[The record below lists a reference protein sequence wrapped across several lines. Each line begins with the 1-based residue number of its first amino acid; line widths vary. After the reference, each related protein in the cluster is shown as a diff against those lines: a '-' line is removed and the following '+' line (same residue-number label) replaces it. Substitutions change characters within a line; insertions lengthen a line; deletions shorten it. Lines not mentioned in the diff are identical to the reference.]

1 MLIYNKLHKI
11 KMAETETNKDKEET
25 KEESK
30 EGTKV
35 ETKKETKEESKE
47 ESKEET
53 KKELNITLENQKLY
67 EKLMKDLGFTLDKE
81 KKPNYLDPHKSFQ
94 TLSKLQ
100 ENIIHPKEFTEI
112 KKENKSLLN
121 RINELQQELNLVSKE
136 INDYAELYSNNT
148 LYTKES
154 NFNAINEELK
164 LYSTKLNNI
173 INSDLYKNSLTP
185 KPLISSDRNELKTQI
200 ETNLKNYTNST
211 ARLMQLISEE
221 KDNFMNQNNIDTITH
236 EMFINKNSF
245 ENNDIS
251 NNFEKNIL
259 EIEKELTNIENIIGT
274 KKLDMDEN
282 LNITQMLNKLLKTVS
297 EKKFSLFKEKTLTE
311 LNEILDEVIKEQE
324 ISSEISQYFVKLKEL
339 YAIYEVYENY
349 DEIMKYIK
357 KRLMAIIDM
366 HEKSI
371 NFNNDLDFLKKIIE
385 ENEKQFG
392 ILGKKYS
399 ETFEDIAG
407 LENIL
412 KELKNIDKYFGQLLV

>member
-1 MLIYNKLHKI
+1 M
-11 KMAETETNKDKEET
+11 
-25 KEESK
+25 SK
-30 EGTKV
+30 SNDFYEGENV
-35 ETKKETKEESKE
+35 E
-47 ESKEET
+47 
-53 KKELNITLENQKLY
+53 ELNISQENQKFY
-67 EKLMKDLGFTLDKE
+67 EKLMQDLGFSSEKE
-81 KKPNYLDPHKSFQ
+81 EKSKSKPIDLEKAYQ
-94 TLSKLQ
+94 TINKFQ
-100 ENIIHPKEFTEI
+100 ENNTNQKDSLQQQ
-112 KKENKSLLN
+112 KSSKNLIS
-121 RINELQQELNLVSKE
+121 RINELQNELNLVSKE
-136 INDYAELYSNNT
+136 INDYVELYSENT
-148 LYTKES
+148 LFKKES
-154 NFNAINEELK
+154 NFNKISEELK
-164 LYSTKLNNI
+164 LYSSKLSNI
-173 INSDLYKNSLTP
+173 LNSDLYKNTLIP
-185 KPLISSDRNELKTQI
+185 KKILSSDKNGLKEQI
-200 ETNLKNYTNST
+200 KTNLENYTNST
-211 ARLMQLISEE
+211 ARLMELISQE
-221 KDNFMNQNNIDTITH
+221 KENFMHQKNVDTTTH
-236 EMFINKNSF
+236 QMFMNKF
-245 ENNDIS
+245 FYENNDIS

-259 EIEKELTNIENIIGT
+259 EIEKELTNIENIIGI

-357 KRLMAIIDM
+357 KRLMAIMDM

-399 ETFEDIAG
+399 ETFEEIAG

-412 KELKNIDKYFGQLLV
+412 KELKNIDKYFGQLLI

>member
-1 MLIYNKLHKI
+1 M
-11 KMAETETNKDKEET
+11 
-25 KEESK
+25 SK
-30 EGTKV
+30 SNDFYEGENV
-35 ETKKETKEESKE
+35 E
-47 ESKEET
+47 
-53 KKELNITLENQKLY
+53 ELNISQENQKFY
-67 EKLMKDLGFTLDKE
+67 EKLMQDLGFSSEKE
-81 KKPNYLDPHKSFQ
+81 EKSKSKPIDLEKAYQTINKFEENNTNQKDSLQQQKS
-94 TLSKLQ
+94 SKNL
-100 ENIIHPKEFTEI
+100 I
-112 KKENKSLLN
+112 S
-121 RINELQQELNLVSKE
+121 RINELQNELNLVSKE
-136 INDYAELYSNNT
+136 INDYVELYSENT
-148 LYTKES
+148 LFKKES
-154 NFNAINEELK
+154 NFNKISEELK
-164 LYSTKLNNI
+164 LYSSKLSNI
-173 INSDLYKNSLTP
+173 LNSDLYKNTLIP
-185 KPLISSDRNELKTQI
+185 KKILSSDKNGLKEQI
-200 ETNLKNYTNST
+200 KTNLENYTNST
-211 ARLMQLISEE
+211 ARLMELISQE
-221 KDNFMNQNNIDTITH
+221 KENYMYQKNVDTTTHQMFMNK
-236 EMFINKNSF
+236 FF
-245 ENNDIS
+245 YENNDIS

-259 EIEKELTNIENIIGT
+259 EIEKELTNIENIIGI

-399 ETFEDIAG
+399 ETFEEIAG

>member
-1 MLIYNKLHKI
+1 M
-11 KMAETETNKDKEET
+11 
-25 KEESK
+25 SK
-30 EGTKV
+30 SNDFYEGENV
-35 ETKKETKEESKE
+35 E
-47 ESKEET
+47 
-53 KKELNITLENQKLY
+53 ELNISQENQKFY
-67 EKLMKDLGFTLDKE
+67 EKLMQDLGFSSEKE
-81 KKPNYLDPHKSFQ
+81 EKSKSKPIDLEKAYQ
-94 TLSKLQ
+94 TINKFQ
-100 ENIIHPKEFTEI
+100 ENNTNQKDSLQQQ
-112 KKENKSLLN
+112 KSDKNLIN
-121 RINELQQELNLVSKE
+121 RINELQNELNLVSKE
-136 INDYAELYSNNT
+136 INDYVETYSENT
-148 LYTKES
+148 LFKKES
-154 NFNAINEELK
+154 NFNKISEELK
-164 LYSTKLNNI
+164 LYSSKLSNI
-173 INSDLYKNSLTP
+173 LNSDLYKNTLIP
-185 KPLISSDRNELKTQI
+185 KKILSSDKNGLKEQI
-200 ETNLKNYTNST
+200 KTNLANYTNST
-211 ARLMQLISEE
+211 ARLMELISQE
-221 KDNFMNQNNIDTITH
+221 KENFMYQKNVDTTTH
-236 EMFINKNSF
+236 QMFMNKF
-245 ENNDIS
+245 FYENNDIS

-357 KRLMAIIDM
+357 KRLMAIMDM

-399 ETFEDIAG
+399 ETFEEIAG

>member
-1 MLIYNKLHKI
+1 M
-11 KMAETETNKDKEET
+11 
-25 KEESK
+25 SK
-30 EGTKV
+30 SNDFYEGENV
-35 ETKKETKEESKE
+35 E
-47 ESKEET
+47 
-53 KKELNITLENQKLY
+53 ELNISQENQKFY
-67 EKLMKDLGFTLDKE
+67 EKLMKDLGFSSEKE
-81 KKPNYLDPHKSFQ
+81 EKSKSKPIDLEKAYQ
-94 TLSKLQ
+94 TINKYQ
-100 ENIIHPKEFTEI
+100 ENNTNQKDSLQQQ
-112 KKENKSLLN
+112 KSNKNLIN
-121 RINELQQELNLVSKE
+121 RINELQNELNLVSKE
-136 INDYAELYSNNT
+136 INDYVETYSENT
-148 LYTKES
+148 LFKKES
-154 NFNAINEELK
+154 NFNKISEELK
-164 LYSTKLNNI
+164 LYSSKLNNI
-173 INSDLYKNSLTP
+173 LNSDLYKNTLIP
-185 KPLISSDRNELKTQI
+185 KKILSSDKNGLKEQI
-200 ETNLKNYTNST
+200 KTNLANYTNST
-211 ARLMQLISEE
+211 ARLMELISQE
-221 KDNFMNQNNIDTITH
+221 KENFMYQKNVDTTTH
-236 EMFINKNSF
+236 QMFMNKF
-245 ENNDIS
+245 FYENNDIS

-399 ETFEDIAG
+399 ETFEEIAG

-412 KELKNIDKYFGQLLV
+412 KELKNIDKYFEQLLI

>member
-1 MLIYNKLHKI
+1 M
-11 KMAETETNKDKEET
+11 
-25 KEESK
+25 SK
-30 EGTKV
+30 SNDFYEGENV
-35 ETKKETKEESKE
+35 E
-47 ESKEET
+47 
-53 KKELNITLENQKLY
+53 ELNISQENQKFY
-67 EKLMKDLGFTLDKE
+67 EKLMQDLGFSSEKE
-81 KKPNYLDPHKSFQ
+81 EKSKSKPIDLEKAYQ
-94 TLSKLQ
+94 TINKFQ
-100 ENIIHPKEFTEI
+100 ENNTNQKDSLQQQ
-112 KKENKSLLN
+112 KSSKNLIS
-121 RINELQQELNLVSKE
+121 RINELQNELNLVSKE
-136 INDYAELYSNNT
+136 INDYVELYSENT
-148 LYTKES
+148 LFKKES
-154 NFNAINEELK
+154 NFNKISEELK
-164 LYSTKLNNI
+164 LYSSKLSNI
-173 INSDLYKNSLTP
+173 LNSDLYKNTLIP
-185 KPLISSDRNELKTQI
+185 KKILSSDKNGLKEQI
-200 ETNLKNYTNST
+200 KTNLENYTNST
-211 ARLMQLISEE
+211 ARLMELISQE
-221 KDNFMNQNNIDTITH
+221 KENFMYQKNVDTTTH
-236 EMFINKNSF
+236 QMFMNKF
-245 ENNDIS
+245 FYENNDIS

-357 KRLMAIIDM
+357 KRLMAIMDM

-399 ETFEDIAG
+399 ETFEEIAG

>member
-1 MLIYNKLHKI
+1 M
-11 KMAETETNKDKEET
+11 
-25 KEESK
+25 SK
-30 EGTKV
+30 SNDFYEGENV
-35 ETKKETKEESKE
+35 E
-47 ESKEET
+47 
-53 KKELNITLENQKLY
+53 ELNISQENQKFY
-67 EKLMKDLGFTLDKE
+67 EKLMQDLGFSSEKE
-81 KKPNYLDPHKSFQ
+81 EKSKSKPIDLEKAYQ
-94 TLSKLQ
+94 TINKFQ
-100 ENIIHPKEFTEI
+100 ENNTNQKDSLQQQ
-112 KKENKSLLN
+112 KSSKNLIS
-121 RINELQQELNLVSKE
+121 RINELQNELNLVSKE
-136 INDYAELYSNNT
+136 INDYVETYSENT
-148 LYTKES
+148 LFKKES
-154 NFNAINEELK
+154 NFNKISEELK
-164 LYSTKLNNI
+164 LYSSKLNNI
-173 INSDLYKNSLTP
+173 LNSDLYKNTLIP
-185 KPLISSDRNELKTQI
+185 KKILSSDKNGLKEQI
-200 ETNLKNYTNST
+200 KTNLANYTNST
-211 ARLMQLISEE
+211 ARLMELISQE
-221 KDNFMNQNNIDTITH
+221 KENFMYQKNVDTTTH
-236 EMFINKNSF
+236 QMFMNKF
-245 ENNDIS
+245 FYENNDIS

-399 ETFEDIAG
+399 ETFEEIAG

>member
-1 MLIYNKLHKI
+1 M
-11 KMAETETNKDKEET
+11 
-25 KEESK
+25 SK
-30 EGTKV
+30 SNDFYEGENV
-35 ETKKETKEESKE
+35 E
-47 ESKEET
+47 
-53 KKELNITLENQKLY
+53 ELNISQENQKFY
-67 EKLMKDLGFTLDKE
+67 EKLMKDLGFSSEKE
-81 KKPNYLDPHKSFQ
+81 EKSKSKPIDLEKAYQ
-94 TLSKLQ
+94 TINKYQ
-100 ENIIHPKEFTEI
+100 ENNTNQKDSLQQQ
-112 KKENKSLLN
+112 KSNKNLIN
-121 RINELQQELNLVSKE
+121 RINELQNELNLVSKE
-136 INDYAELYSNNT
+136 INDYVETYSENT
-148 LYTKES
+148 LFKKES
-154 NFNAINEELK
+154 NFNKISEELK
-164 LYSTKLNNI
+164 LYSSKLNNI
-173 INSDLYKNSLTP
+173 LNSDLYKNTLTP
-185 KPLISSDRNELKTQI
+185 KKILSSDKNGLKEQI
-200 ETNLKNYTNST
+200 KTNLANYTNST
-211 ARLMQLISEE
+211 ARLMELISQE
-221 KDNFMNQNNIDTITH
+221 KENFMYQKNVDTTIH
-236 EMFINKNSF
+236 QMFMNKF
-245 ENNDIS
+245 FYENNDIS

-399 ETFEDIAG
+399 ETFEEIAG

>member
-1 MLIYNKLHKI
+1 M
-11 KMAETETNKDKEET
+11 
-25 KEESK
+25 SK
-30 EGTKV
+30 SNDFYEGENV
-35 ETKKETKEESKE
+35 E
-47 ESKEET
+47 
-53 KKELNITLENQKLY
+53 ELNISQENQKFY
-67 EKLMKDLGFTLDKE
+67 EKLMKDLGFSSEKE
-81 KKPNYLDPHKSFQ
+81 EKSKSKPIDLEKAYQ
-94 TLSKLQ
+94 TINKFQ
-100 ENIIHPKEFTEI
+100 ENNTNQKDSLQQQ
-112 KKENKSLLN
+112 KSNKNLIN
-121 RINELQQELNLVSKE
+121 RINELQNELNLVSKE
-136 INDYAELYSNNT
+136 INDYVELYSENT
-148 LYTKES
+148 LFKKES
-154 NFNAINEELK
+154 NFNKISEELK
-164 LYSTKLNNI
+164 LYSSKLSNI
-173 INSDLYKNSLTP
+173 LNSDLYKNTLIP
-185 KPLISSDRNELKTQI
+185 KKILSSDKNGLKEQI
-200 ETNLKNYTNST
+200 KTNLENYTNST
-211 ARLMQLISEE
+211 ARLMELISQE
-221 KDNFMNQNNIDTITH
+221 KENFMYQKNVDTTTH
-236 EMFINKNSF
+236 QMFMNKF
-245 ENNDIS
+245 FYENNDIS

-399 ETFEDIAG
+399 ETFEEIAG

>member
-1 MLIYNKLHKI
+1 M
-11 KMAETETNKDKEET
+11 
-25 KEESK
+25 SK
-30 EGTKV
+30 SNDFYEGENV
-35 ETKKETKEESKE
+35 E
-47 ESKEET
+47 
-53 KKELNITLENQKLY
+53 ELNISQENQKFY
-67 EKLMKDLGFTLDKE
+67 EKLMKDLGFSSEKE
-81 KKPNYLDPHKSFQ
+81 EKSKSKPIDLEKAYQ
-94 TLSKLQ
+94 TINKFQ
-100 ENIIHPKEFTEI
+100 ENNTNQKDSLQQQ
-112 KKENKSLLN
+112 KSNKNLIN
-121 RINELQQELNLVSKE
+121 RINELQNELNLVSKE
-136 INDYAELYSNNT
+136 INDYVETYSENT
-148 LYTKES
+148 LFKKES
-154 NFNAINEELK
+154 NFNKISEELK
-164 LYSTKLNNI
+164 LYSSKLNNI
-173 INSDLYKNSLTP
+173 LNSDLYKNTLIP
-185 KPLISSDRNELKTQI
+185 KKILSSDKNGLKEQI
-200 ETNLKNYTNST
+200 KTNLANYTNST
-211 ARLMQLISEE
+211 ARLMELISQE
-221 KDNFMNQNNIDTITH
+221 KENFMYQKNVDTTTH
-236 EMFINKNSF
+236 QMFMNKF
-245 ENNDIS
+245 FYENNDIS

-399 ETFEDIAG
+399 ETFEEIAG

>member
-1 MLIYNKLHKI
+1 M
-11 KMAETETNKDKEET
+11 
-25 KEESK
+25 SK
-30 EGTKV
+30 SNDFYEGENV
-35 ETKKETKEESKE
+35 E
-47 ESKEET
+47 
-53 KKELNITLENQKLY
+53 ELNISQENQKFY
-67 EKLMKDLGFTLDKE
+67 EKLMKDLGFSSEKE
-81 KKPNYLDPHKSFQ
+81 EKSKSKPIDLEKAYQ
-94 TLSKLQ
+94 TINKFQ
-100 ENIIHPKEFTEI
+100 ENNTNQKDSLQQQ
-112 KKENKSLLN
+112 KSNKNLIN
-121 RINELQQELNLVSKE
+121 RINELQNELNLVSKE
-136 INDYAELYSNNT
+136 INDYVELYSENT
-148 LYTKES
+148 LFKKES
-154 NFNAINEELK
+154 NFNKISEELK
-164 LYSTKLNNI
+164 LYSSKLSNI
-173 INSDLYKNSLTP
+173 LNSDLYKNTLIP
-185 KPLISSDRNELKTQI
+185 KKILSSDKNGLKEQI
-200 ETNLKNYTNST
+200 KTNLENYTNST
-211 ARLMQLISEE
+211 ARLMELISQE
-221 KDNFMNQNNIDTITH
+221 KENFMHQKNVDTTTH
-236 EMFINKNSF
+236 QMFMNKF
-245 ENNDIS
+245 FYENNDIS

-357 KRLMAIIDM
+357 KRLMAIMDM

-399 ETFEDIAG
+399 ETFEEIAG

>member
-1 MLIYNKLHKI
+1 M
-11 KMAETETNKDKEET
+11 
-25 KEESK
+25 SK
-30 EGTKV
+30 SNDFYEGENV
-35 ETKKETKEESKE
+35 E
-47 ESKEET
+47 
-53 KKELNITLENQKLY
+53 ELNISQENQKFY
-67 EKLMKDLGFTLDKE
+67 EKLMQDLGFSSEKE
-81 KKPNYLDPHKSFQ
+81 EKSKSKPIDLEKAYQ
-94 TLSKLQ
+94 TINKFQ
-100 ENIIHPKEFTEI
+100 ENNTNQKDSLQQQ
-112 KKENKSLLN
+112 KSSKNLIS
-121 RINELQQELNLVSKE
+121 RINELQNEINLVSKE
-136 INDYAELYSNNT
+136 INDYVELYSENT
-148 LYTKES
+148 LFKKES
-154 NFNAINEELK
+154 NFNKISEELK
-164 LYSTKLNNI
+164 LYSSKLSNI
-173 INSDLYKNSLTP
+173 LNSDLYKNTLIP
-185 KPLISSDRNELKTQI
+185 KKILSSDKNGLKEQI
-200 ETNLKNYTNST
+200 KTNLENYTNST
-211 ARLMQLISEE
+211 ARLMELISQE
-221 KDNFMNQNNIDTITH
+221 KENFMHQKNVDTTTH
-236 EMFINKNSF
+236 QMFMNKF
-245 ENNDIS
+245 FYENNDIS

-259 EIEKELTNIENIIGT
+259 EIEKELTNIENIIGI

-357 KRLMAIIDM
+357 KRLMAIMDM

-399 ETFEDIAG
+399 ETFEEIAG

>member
-1 MLIYNKLHKI
+1 M
-11 KMAETETNKDKEET
+11 
-25 KEESK
+25 SK
-30 EGTKV
+30 SNDFYEGENV
-35 ETKKETKEESKE
+35 E
-47 ESKEET
+47 
-53 KKELNITLENQKLY
+53 ELNISQENQKFY
-67 EKLMKDLGFTLDKE
+67 EKLMQDLGFSSEKE
-81 KKPNYLDPHKSFQ
+81 EKSKSKPIDLEKAYQ
-94 TLSKLQ
+94 TINKYQ
-100 ENIIHPKEFTEI
+100 ENNTNQKDSLQQQ
-112 KKENKSLLN
+112 KSNKNLIN
-121 RINELQQELNLVSKE
+121 RINELQNELNLVSKE
-136 INDYAELYSNNT
+136 INDYVETYSENT
-148 LYTKES
+148 LFKKES
-154 NFNAINEELK
+154 NFNKISEELK
-164 LYSTKLNNI
+164 LYSSKLNNI
-173 INSDLYKNSLTP
+173 LNSDLYKNTLIP
-185 KPLISSDRNELKTQI
+185 KKILSSDKNGLKEQI
-200 ETNLKNYTNST
+200 KTNLANYTNST
-211 ARLMQLISEE
+211 ARLMELISQE
-221 KDNFMNQNNIDTITH
+221 KENFMYQKNVDTTIH
-236 EMFINKNSF
+236 QMFMNKF
-245 ENNDIS
+245 FYENNDIS

-399 ETFEDIAG
+399 ETFEEIAG

>member
-1 MLIYNKLHKI
+1 M
-11 KMAETETNKDKEET
+11 
-25 KEESK
+25 SK
-30 EGTKV
+30 SNDFYEGENV
-35 ETKKETKEESKE
+35 E
-47 ESKEET
+47 
-53 KKELNITLENQKLY
+53 ELNISQENQKFY
-67 EKLMKDLGFTLDKE
+67 RKLMKDLGFSSEKE
-81 KKPNYLDPHKSFQ
+81 EKSKSKPIDLEKAYQ
-94 TLSKLQ
+94 TINKFQ
-100 ENIIHPKEFTEI
+100 ENNTNQKDSLQQQ
-112 KKENKSLLN
+112 KSNKNLIN
-121 RINELQQELNLVSKE
+121 RINELQNELNLVSKE
-136 INDYAELYSNNT
+136 INDYVETYSENT
-148 LYTKES
+148 LFKKES
-154 NFNAINEELK
+154 NFNKISEELK
-164 LYSTKLNNI
+164 LYSSKLNNI
-173 INSDLYKNSLTP
+173 LNSDLYKNTLIP
-185 KPLISSDRNELKTQI
+185 KKILSSDKNGLKEQI
-200 ETNLKNYTNST
+200 KTNLANYTNST
-211 ARLMQLISEE
+211 ARLMELISQE
-221 KDNFMNQNNIDTITH
+221 KENFMYQKNVDTTIH
-236 EMFINKNSF
+236 QMFMNKF
-245 ENNDIS
+245 FYENNDIS

-399 ETFEDIAG
+399 ETFEEIAG

>member
-1 MLIYNKLHKI
+1 M
-11 KMAETETNKDKEET
+11 
-25 KEESK
+25 SK
-30 EGTKV
+30 SNDFYEGENV
-35 ETKKETKEESKE
+35 E
-47 ESKEET
+47 
-53 KKELNITLENQKLY
+53 ELNISQENQKFY
-67 EKLMKDLGFTLDKE
+67 EKLMKDLGFSSEKE
-81 KKPNYLDPHKSFQ
+81 EKSKSKPIDLEKAYQ
-94 TLSKLQ
+94 TINKYQ
-100 ENIIHPKEFTEI
+100 ENNTNQKDSLQQQ
-112 KKENKSLLN
+112 KSNKNLIN
-121 RINELQQELNLVSKE
+121 RINELQNELNLVSKE
-136 INDYAELYSNNT
+136 INDYVETYSENT
-148 LYTKES
+148 LFKKES
-154 NFNAINEELK
+154 NFNKISEELK
-164 LYSTKLNNI
+164 LYSSKLNNI
-173 INSDLYKNSLTP
+173 LNSDLYKNTLIP
-185 KPLISSDRNELKTQI
+185 KKILSSDKNGLKEQI
-200 ETNLKNYTNST
+200 KTNLENYTNST
-211 ARLMQLISEE
+211 ARLMELISQE
-221 KDNFMNQNNIDTITH
+221 KENFMHQKNVDTTTH
-236 EMFINKNSF
+236 QMFMNKF
-245 ENNDIS
+245 FYENNDIS

-259 EIEKELTNIENIIGT
+259 EIEKELTNIENIIGI

-357 KRLMAIIDM
+357 KRLMAIMDM

-399 ETFEDIAG
+399 ETFEEIAG

>member
-1 MLIYNKLHKI
+1 M
-11 KMAETETNKDKEET
+11 
-25 KEESK
+25 SK
-30 EGTKV
+30 SNDFYEGENV
-35 ETKKETKEESKE
+35 E
-47 ESKEET
+47 
-53 KKELNITLENQKLY
+53 ELNISQENQKFY
-67 EKLMKDLGFTLDKE
+67 EKLMKDLGFSSEKE
-81 KKPNYLDPHKSFQ
+81 EKSKSKPIDLEKAYQ
-94 TLSKLQ
+94 TINKYQ
-100 ENIIHPKEFTEI
+100 ENNTNQKDSLQQQ
-112 KKENKSLLN
+112 KSNKNLIN
-121 RINELQQELNLVSKE
+121 RINELQNELNLVSKE
-136 INDYAELYSNNT
+136 INDYVELYSENT
-148 LYTKES
+148 LFKKES
-154 NFNAINEELK
+154 NFNKISEELK
-164 LYSTKLNNI
+164 LYSSKLSNI
-173 INSDLYKNSLTP
+173 LNSDLYKNTLIP
-185 KPLISSDRNELKTQI
+185 KKILSSDKNGLKEQI
-200 ETNLKNYTNST
+200 KTNLANYTNST
-211 ARLMQLISEE
+211 ARLMELISQE
-221 KDNFMNQNNIDTITH
+221 KENFMYQKNVDTTIH
-236 EMFINKNSF
+236 QMFMNKF
-245 ENNDIS
+245 FYENNDIS

-357 KRLMAIIDM
+357 KRLMAIMDM

-399 ETFEDIAG
+399 ETFEEIAG

>member
-1 MLIYNKLHKI
+1 M
-11 KMAETETNKDKEET
+11 
-25 KEESK
+25 SK
-30 EGTKV
+30 SNDFYEGENV
-35 ETKKETKEESKE
+35 
-47 ESKEET
+47 
-53 KKELNITLENQKLY
+53 KELNISQENQKFY
-67 EKLMKDLGFTLDKE
+67 EKLMQDLGFSSE
-81 KKPNYLDPHKSFQ
+81 KVEKSKSKAIDLEKAYQ
-94 TLSKLQ
+94 TINKFQ
-100 ENIIHPKEFTEI
+100 ENNTNQKDSLQQQ
-112 KKENKSLLN
+112 KSSKNLIS
-121 RINELQQELNLVSKE
+121 RINELQNELNLVSKE
-136 INDYAELYSNNT
+136 INDYVELYSENT
-148 LYTKES
+148 LFKKES
-154 NFNAINEELK
+154 NFNKISEELK
-164 LYSTKLNNI
+164 LYSSKLNNI
-173 INSDLYKNSLTP
+173 LNSDLYKNTLIP
-185 KPLISSDRNELKTQI
+185 KKILSSDKNGLKEQI
-200 ETNLKNYTNST
+200 KTNLANYTNST
-211 ARLMQLISEE
+211 ARLMELISQE
-221 KDNFMNQNNIDTITH
+221 KENFMYQKNVDTTTH
-236 EMFINKNSF
+236 QMFMNKF
-245 ENNDIS
+245 FYENNDIS

-259 EIEKELTNIENIIGT
+259 EIEKELTNIENIIGI

-357 KRLMAIIDM
+357 KRLMAIMDM

-399 ETFEDIAG
+399 ETFEEIAG

-412 KELKNIDKYFGQLLV
+412 KELKNIDKYFGQLLVQFIEI

>member
-1 MLIYNKLHKI
+1 M
-11 KMAETETNKDKEET
+11 
-25 KEESK
+25 SK
-30 EGTKV
+30 SNDFYEGENV
-35 ETKKETKEESKE
+35 E
-47 ESKEET
+47 
-53 KKELNITLENQKLY
+53 ELNISQENQKFY
-67 EKLMKDLGFTLDKE
+67 EKLMKDLGFSSEKE
-81 KKPNYLDPHKSFQ
+81 EKSKSKPIDLEKAYQ
-94 TLSKLQ
+94 TINKFQ
-100 ENIIHPKEFTEI
+100 ENNTNQKDSLQQQ
-112 KKENKSLLN
+112 KSSKNLIS
-121 RINELQQELNLVSKE
+121 RINELQNELNLVSKE
-136 INDYAELYSNNT
+136 INDYVETYSENT
-148 LYTKES
+148 LFKKES
-154 NFNAINEELK
+154 NFNKISEELK
-164 LYSTKLNNI
+164 LYSSKLNNI
-173 INSDLYKNSLTP
+173 LNSDLYKNTLIP
-185 KPLISSDRNELKTQI
+185 KKILSSDKNGLKEQI
-200 ETNLKNYTNST
+200 KTNLENYTNST
-211 ARLMQLISEE
+211 ARLMELISQE
-221 KDNFMNQNNIDTITH
+221 KENFMHQKNVDTTTH
-236 EMFINKNSF
+236 QMFMNKF
-245 ENNDIS
+245 FYENNDIS

-357 KRLMAIIDM
+357 KRLMAIMDM

-399 ETFEDIAG
+399 ETFEEIAG

>member
-1 MLIYNKLHKI
+1 M
-11 KMAETETNKDKEET
+11 
-25 KEESK
+25 SK
-30 EGTKV
+30 SNDFYEG
-35 ETKKETKEESKE
+35 ENI
-47 ESKEET
+47 
-53 KKELNITLENQKLY
+53 KELNISQENQKFY
-67 EKLMKDLGFTLDKE
+67 EKLMQDLGFSSEKE
-81 KKPNYLDPHKSFQ
+81 EKSKSKPIDLEKAYQ
-94 TLSKLQ
+94 TINKFQ
-100 ENIIHPKEFTEI
+100 ENNTNQKDSLQQQ
-112 KKENKSLLN
+112 KSSKNLIS
-121 RINELQQELNLVSKE
+121 RINELQNELNLVSKE
-136 INDYAELYSNNT
+136 INDYVELYSENT
-148 LYTKES
+148 LFKKES
-154 NFNAINEELK
+154 NFNKISEELK
-164 LYSTKLNNI
+164 LYSSKLSNI
-173 INSDLYKNSLTP
+173 LNSDLYKNTLIP
-185 KPLISSDRNELKTQI
+185 KKILSSDKNGLKEQI
-200 ETNLKNYTNST
+200 KTNLENYTNST
-211 ARLMQLISEE
+211 ARLMELISQE
-221 KDNFMNQNNIDTITH
+221 KENYMYQKNVDTTTHQMFMNK
-236 EMFINKNSF
+236 FF
-245 ENNDIS
+245 YENNDIS

-357 KRLMAIIDM
+357 KRLMAIMDM

-399 ETFEDIAG
+399 ETFEEIAG